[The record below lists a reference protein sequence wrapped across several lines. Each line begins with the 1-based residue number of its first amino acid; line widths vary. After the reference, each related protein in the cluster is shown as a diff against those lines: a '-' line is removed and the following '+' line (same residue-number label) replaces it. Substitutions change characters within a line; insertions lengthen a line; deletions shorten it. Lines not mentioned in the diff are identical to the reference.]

1 MGTQIYEKPVTEL
14 LKDFVNTWSENNG
27 IFSKKDIL
35 NWFNKKYPKILDTT
49 ITAHIIL
56 FSTNDKNRIHYSRH
70 SNGKCDVL
78 FKINEH
84 TYRNYNEINDPAPIY
99 KNAISEKKDDE
110 PIDIDIKNDSN
121 SSSTFAYEE
130 DLKNYLAKNLDTIEN
145 GLTLYEEEGIT
156 GLEFNVGGRF
166 IDILATDKNNDF
178 VVIELKVSKSY
189 DRVIGQ
195 LLRYKNWLQ
204 KKYSN
209 ENKKVRGIII
219 GKEITEDL
227 VISCMGLPDI
237 KLFEYEL
244 SFKLSEKEF

>member
-14 LKDFVNTWSENNG
+14 LKDFVNTWLENNG
-27 IFSKKDIL
+27 IFTKKDIV

-49 ITAHIIL
+49 IAAHIIL
-56 FSTNDKNRIHYSRH
+56 FSTNDKNRIHYNRH
-70 SNGKCDVL
+70 SNGKCDVIYR
-78 FKINEH
+78 INEH
-84 TYRNYNEINDPAPIY
+84 TYRKYNEINDPAPIY
-99 KNAISEKKDDE
+99 KNSVIIKKDGDSIDE
-110 PIDIDIKNDSN
+110 TEIKGETDSGN
-121 SSSTFAYEE
+121 TFAYEE
-130 DLKNYLAKNLDTIEN
+130 DLKNYLSKNLEIIES

-156 GLEFNVGGRF
+156 GLEYNVGGRF
-166 IDILATDKNNDF
+166 IDILAIDKNNDF
-178 VVIELKVSKSY
+178 VVIELKVSKTY

-204 KKYSN
+204 KKY

-227 VISCMGLPDI
+227 AIACIGLPDI

-244 SFKLSEKEF
+244 SFNDVKL